1 MHVGAVAV
9 PWMRAPR
16 GGAGLW
22 RTLSFQALGLDQDN
36 EKGLYRRGE
45 ARLLMNEFELA
56 KCDFQKVLEVNPQN
70 KAARSQISVCQ
81 KKTKEHNERDRR
93 IYANM
98 FTKFA
103 ERDAK
108 VGAARVSGRPDSA
121 TLRDAQQARGEKR
134 RGKTEEIG
142 RWVEDAE
149 VWEHGLQLIEPGWEG
164 AGCFLVSRGR
174 RGCCQVVSKSIY
186 GAGFRLLITGLA
198 FGRRPAGRS
207 RWPLMTSWP
216 SAVWVK

>member
-1 MHVGAVAV
+1 MLQNEGAASGERLPLQGWHSQAGGRFCTSARGDTRREATLVHVVAVAML
-9 PWMRAPR
+9 WMCVPR

-108 VGAARVSGRPDSA
+108 VGAARAAGRPDLA
-121 TLRDAQQARGEKR
+121 TLRDAQQARG
-134 RGKTEEIG
+134 
-142 RWVEDAE
+142 D
-149 VWEHGLQLIEPGWEG
+149 
-164 AGCFLVSRGR
+164 
-174 RGCCQVVSKSIY
+174 
-186 GAGFRLLITGLA
+186 
-198 FGRRPAGRS
+198 
-207 RWPLMTSWP
+207 
-216 SAVWVK
+216 

>member
-1 MHVGAVAV
+1 MLTGSCVC
-9 PWMRAPR
+9 
-16 GGAGLW
+16 
-22 RTLSFQALGLDQDN
+22 FQALGLDQDN

-70 KAARSQISVCQ
+70 KAAKSQISVCQ

-108 VGAARVSGRPDSA
+108 VSVP
-121 TLRDAQQARGEKR
+121 
-134 RGKTEEIG
+134 
-142 RWVEDAE
+142 
-149 VWEHGLQLIEPGWEG
+149 H
-164 AGCFLVSRGR
+164 F
-174 RGCCQVVSKSIY
+174 
-186 GAGFRLLITGLA
+186 
-198 FGRRPAGRS
+198 
-207 RWPLMTSWP
+207 WP
-216 SAVWVK
+216 SRVALWLC